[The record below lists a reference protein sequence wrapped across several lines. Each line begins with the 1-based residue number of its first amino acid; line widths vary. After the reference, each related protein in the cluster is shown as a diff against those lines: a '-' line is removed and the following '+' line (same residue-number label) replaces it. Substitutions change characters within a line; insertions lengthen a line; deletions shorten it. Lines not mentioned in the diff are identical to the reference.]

1 MEDTTAL
8 QQRII
13 ETQQLLTQTIAGLD
27 DAALETEPAVGDWTV
42 REVAGHLA
50 DWIDEILRSADTAL
64 SGGHVNVV
72 DGEAFNLAGVAQ
84 HAEESWADARLR
96 LDNAISEAIALIS
109 RLEPG
114 QLELPTAFPWGGAGT
129 LERLLGGVVG
139 HHAEHIEELADWRA
153 GRR

>member
-1 MEDTTAL
+1 LEESTAL

-13 ETQQLLTQTIAGLD
+13 ETHELLTHSIAGLD
-27 DAALETEPAVGDWTV
+27 DATLESEPAVGDWTV

-50 DWIDEILRSADTAL
+50 DWIDESLRSADIAL
-64 SGGHVNVV
+64 SGGQVDVV

-84 HAEESWADARLR
+84 HAGDSWAETQLR
-96 LDNAISEAIALIS
+96 LGNALSEAIALVS

-139 HHAEHIEELADWRA
+139 HHVEHIEELADWRA
-153 GRR
+153 GR